1 MPTAKKTSSGMW
13 RVRAYSHTDAE
24 GKKHYRSF
32 SAPTKQ
38 EAEQAAAK
46 WSGSADRV
54 ERCDLTVADA
64 IDGYIRAKTGVLSQS
79 TLRGYVALQNRYYAP
94 IASRKIRR
102 LSSADVQTFVS
113 DLAAQVS
120 PKTVSNIYGLLNAS
134 VALYAPEISWR
145 IKLPTKQKKRHT
157 SANSDQIRRL
167 YESAPPNLQKAIAL
181 SAFTS
186 MRRGEICALTYGDID
201 GNIAH
206 VHADLVRG
214 VRGWYL
220 KETPKTSDSDRFV
233 RLPVAVVDL
242 IGQGDPSDRVVPI
255 TPDTITECF
264 GRLRDNLGIPI
275 RFHDLRHYFASI
287 AAVLGIPDT
296 YTESMGGWRPGSH
309 VMKSVYQN
317 IITSEAD
324 KFASAMSDHFDTLLK
339 KV

>member
-1 MPTAKKTSSGMW
+1 MPTAKKTSSGMS

-79 TLRGYVALQNRYYAP
+79 TLRGYVALKNRYYAP

-120 PKTVSNIYGLLNAS
+120 PKTVSNIYGLLTAS

-145 IKLPTKQKKRHT
+145 IKLPTKYECGSR
-157 SANSDQIRRL
+157 SNS
-167 YESAPPNLQKAIAL
+167 
-181 SAFTS
+181 
-186 MRRGEICALTYGDID
+186 
-201 GNIAH
+201 
-206 VHADLVRG
+206 
-214 VRGWYL
+214 
-220 KETPKTSDSDRFV
+220 
-233 RLPVAVVDL
+233 
-242 IGQGDPSDRVVPI
+242 
-255 TPDTITECF
+255 
-264 GRLRDNLGIPI
+264 
-275 RFHDLRHYFASI
+275 
-287 AAVLGIPDT
+287 
-296 YTESMGGWRPGSH
+296 
-309 VMKSVYQN
+309 
-317 IITSEAD
+317 
-324 KFASAMSDHFDTLLK
+324 
-339 KV
+339 